1 MTCQSAETEQAMTHG
16 STAMADA
23 LALAA
28 APTFAMMARLTAV
41 LGGGQD
47 DMICS
52 AAHASFFSGMIP
64 MYLLMTAFHLTP
76 WLRLIVRWRG
86 RGRGA

>member
-28 APTFAMMARLTAV
+28 APTFAMMALLTAV

-52 AAHASFFSGMIP
+52 AAHASPLSGMIP
-64 MYLLMTAFHLTP
+64 MYLLMSAFHLTP
-76 WLRLIVRWRG
+76 WLGLIVRWRS